1 MTTENHA
8 THEERAPT
16 LMPFDAA
23 ILKLNQRSARVRRFL
38 DGEEI
43 TYRASGFWKLVPGQ
57 IVTLQPERR
66 WTYGGHAYA
75 SGSVANPRIEI
86 AALGLKPLRLEDQ
99 GLMDPRE
106 IHEPIEEPPLL
117 RRMWLQTSKPRH
129 HFEMEQVLPGFDPVI
144 DDMDEDPI
152 TRASELNRTGER
164 MRAREILM
172 DLLVQDLR
180 CLDAHAHLGNF
191 AFDRWPEEALL
202 HYNVGVRIGELS
214 LGAGFTGLLPWG
226 CVDNRPFLRCLHG
239 KGLILW
245 RLGRLK
251 EAEQVFERML
261 WLNPADNQGARF
273 CWLDVKAGRSWTS
286 SASEA

>member
-1 MTTENHA
+1 MTTEDHVRHA
-8 THEERAPT
+8 ERAPT
-16 LMPFDAA
+16 LMPFDAV
-23 ILKLNQRSARVRRFL
+23 ILKLNRRSARVRRL
-38 DGEEI
+38 VDGEEI
-43 TYRASGFWKLVPGQ
+43 TYRSSGFWKLVPGQ

-75 SGSVANPRIEI
+75 SGSVASPRIDI

-99 GLMDPRE
+99 GLMDPRK

-117 RRMWLQTSKPRH
+117 RRMWLRTSKPRH
-129 HFEMEQVLPGFDPVI
+129 YFELEQVLPGFDPVV
-144 DDMDEDPI
+144 DMDEDPI
-152 TRASELNRTGER
+152 LAASELNREGEW

-191 AFDRWPEEALL
+191 AFDRHPEEALL
-202 HYNVGVRIGELS
+202 HYDIGVRIGELS

-226 CVDNRPFLRCLHG
+226 CIDNRPFFRCLHG

-251 EAEQVFERML
+251 EAEQIFERML
-261 WLNPADNQGARF
+261 WMNPADNQGARF
-273 CWLDVKAGRSWTS
+273 CWLNVKAGRSWTS
-286 SASEA
+286 STSEA